1 MSDNPFLNSFVQ
13 DSEAPAPK
21 KAARTTSAAPSASQS
36 EKDQE
41 TLLALKTELENYKR
55 RLEEDTAAL
64 ATTREPKY
72 RKELEARIASY
83 PANINSLNKELAGH
97 PLGKTVATS
106 ASAAAPASAA
116 ASAPAQTSSNPYSKR
131 GTWVDE
137 TDQTP
142 KPKDSGSLAGP
153 EHAAA
158 VAGGVAGALYGTEA
172 ELNPS
177 GRAAKMMERM
187 YGLAPGSLA
196 ELEQIKNP
204 NAPLTDA
211 EAARLLAERQL
222 PDRPIV
228 PEEKPIVASEAP
240 PAEPK
245 ATAMEKWAASQVGE
259 NSVIPKN
266 VIAEATSNY
275 ANDPTGAPQIIKEQA
290 SKTRLARTLAPAGSV
305 QVTPGGVEYV
315 VSKGGGARN
324 PDVSYKRM
332 QHFPANTRPSAV
344 LANPA
349 LFPQVEAAP
358 APGALPVEP
367 APVSAPEAAPPLEQ
381 MRAKLEENI
390 RRAGGMAN
398 IAQRG
403 ANLGL
408 NTFAGAMG
416 GYQGLRGLMDMY
428 AHGVT
433 PQNALETTAGAGA
446 LTGVKYPKVGLP
458 VAGLATMGQ
467 AGLNMQEQGPTAQNL
482 AQGVSGAGMTIMPK
496 APVFGMAMQAP
507 ALTLEMKQWLAAHPD
522 WWKRINAFQTPAQAP
537 Q

>member
-1 MSDNPFLNSFVQ
+1 LS
-13 DSEAPAPK
+13 
-21 KAARTTSAAPSASQS
+21 
-36 EKDQE
+36 
-41 TLLALKTELENYKR
+41 
-55 RLEEDTAAL
+55 
-64 ATTREPKY
+64 
-72 RKELEARIASY
+72 
-83 PANINSLNKELAGH
+83 
-97 PLGKTVATS
+97 GK
-106 ASAAAPASAA
+106 
-116 ASAPAQTSSNPYSKR
+116 
-131 GTWVDE
+131 
-137 TDQTP
+137 
-142 KPKDSGSLAGP
+142 
-153 EHAAA
+153 
-158 VAGGVAGALYGTEA
+158 EA
-172 ELNPS
+172 EINPS
-177 GRAAKMMERM
+177 GVAARMMERM
-187 YGLAPGSLA
+187 YGLEPGSLA
-196 ELEQIKNP
+196 HLEQIKNP

-211 EAARLLAERQL
+211 EAARILAEKQL
-222 PDRPIV
+222 PDRPVV
-228 PEEKPIVASEAP
+228 PEETPIVASEDI

-275 ANDPTGAPQIIKEQA
+275 ANDITGAPQIIKEQA
-290 SKTRLARTLAPAGSV
+290 PKTRLARTLAPTGSV
-305 QVTPGGVEYV
+305 EVSPGGVEYV
-315 VSKGGGARN
+315 VTRGGSARN

-349 LFPQVEAAP
+349 LFPQVEATP

-416 GYQGLRGLMDMY
+416 GYQGLKGLMDMY
-428 AHGVT
+428 ANGVT

-467 AGLNMQEQGPTAQNL
+467 AGLNMQEQGPTAQNV
-482 AQGVSGAGMTIMPK
+482 AQGVSGAGMVAMPK
-496 APVFGMAMQAP
+496 APMLGMAMQAP